1 MTDTA
6 STAKRKKASEFD
18 QRILEVF
25 DGYVHGKISK
35 RQFIGQAGKY
45 AAAGMTGAMI
55 LEQLQPNYAWA
66 QQVAPDDPDIGTSTV
81 EYDSPEGH
89 GKIRGLMARPARA
102 PGALPAV
109 PLAHENRGPN
119 PYIEDAVRRVAKK
132 G

>member
-1 MTDTA
+1 MATCTG
-6 STAKRKKASEFD
+6 
-18 QRILEVF
+18 V
-25 DGYVHGKISK
+25 SK

-102 PGALPAV
+102 PDALPAV
-109 PLAHENRGPN
+109 LVVHENRGLISKTLCVGLP
-119 PYIEDAVRRVAKK
+119 KK
-132 G
+132 AISLLVPTV